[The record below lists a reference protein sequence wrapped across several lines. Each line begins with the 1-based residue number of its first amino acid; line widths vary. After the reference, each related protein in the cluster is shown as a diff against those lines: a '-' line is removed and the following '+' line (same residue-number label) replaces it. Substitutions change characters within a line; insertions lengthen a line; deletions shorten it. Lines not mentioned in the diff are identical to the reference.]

1 MRDAEKREALEW
13 AVTTI
18 TSMGLRVVH
27 VDEEEGTLMVSI
39 NSSTTQRY

>member
-1 MRDAEKREALEW
+1 MRDAEKREALQW

-18 TSMGLRVVH
+18 TSMGLQVVS
-27 VDEEEGTLMVSI
+27 VDPEEGTLLVSI